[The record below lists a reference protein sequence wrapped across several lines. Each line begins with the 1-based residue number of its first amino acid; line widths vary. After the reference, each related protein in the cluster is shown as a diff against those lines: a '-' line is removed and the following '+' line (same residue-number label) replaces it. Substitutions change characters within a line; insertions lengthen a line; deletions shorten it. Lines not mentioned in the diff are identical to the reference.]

1 MNLRT
6 FGGSDGDVRMV
17 VSSAD
22 AAAGSSRTRATSKSI
37 RGSLSELHVV
47 MFADSSASIT
57 VPIYMVI
64 IIKIAA
70 KYCTGCG
77 TSFVTFYLFQILKS
91 IFIY

>member
-47 MFADSSASIT
+47 MFAKLWNGIVQTIFLYRIKFVSNVDSNFT
-57 VPIYMVI
+57 
-64 IIKIAA
+64 
-70 KYCTGCG
+70 C
-77 TSFVTFYLFQILKS
+77 LFKVNV
-91 IFIY
+91 